1 MAKWGNCDFS
11 ELRKY
16 ADKLEKLTDAD
27 IEELCIKC
35 SKELAARL
43 LALVIPATPVGKN
56 KYTYETKKIYDYW
69 REDGTDDVAGK
80 KHRYDTGKTKVVRH
94 TAKVGGTLRRGWTSK
109 THDEAASGKGKRG
122 KPAKKYAAS
131 LPVRK
136 VGGYY
141 IIQII
146 NPVEYASYVEFG
158 HRTRSGGW
166 VNGKYMLT
174 ISEERLKQIAPRVL
188 EKMLYQKIREVIEH
202 G

>member
-11 ELRKY
+11 ELREY

-27 IEELCIKC
+27 INDLCVKC

-43 LALVIPATPVGKN
+43 LALVIPRTVVG
-56 KYTYETKKIYDYW
+56 DYP
-69 REDGTDDVAGK
+69 AGS
-80 KHRYDTGKTKVVRH
+80 G
-94 TAKVGGTLRRGWTSK
+94 KVGGTLRRGWTSK
-109 THDEAASGKGKRG
+109 THAEAASGKGKNG
-122 KPAKKYAAS
+122 KPIKEYVAS

-141 IIQII
+141 IIKII
-146 NPVEYASYVEFG
+146 NPVKYSAYVEFG

-166 VNGKYMLT
+166 VDGKYMLT

-188 EKMLYQKIREVIEH
+188 EKMLYQKIREVIER

>member
-1 MAKWGNCDFS
+1 MAKWGNCKFDQLK
-11 ELRKY
+11 EY
-16 ADKLEKLTDAD
+16 AERLEKLTDAD

-69 REDGTDDVAGK
+69 REDGTDDIAGK
-80 KHRYDTGKTKVVRH
+80 RHRYDTGKTKVVRH
-94 TAKVGGTLRRGWTSK
+94 TVKMGGTLRRGWTSK
-109 THDEAASGKGKRG
+109 THDEAASGTGKRG
-122 KPAKKYAAS
+122 EPAKEYAAS

-174 ISEERLKQIAPRVL
+174 ISEERLKQISPAVL
-188 EKMLYQKIREVIEH
+188 QRMINKKLHEVLN

>member
-27 IEELCIKC
+27 INDLCVKC

-43 LALVIPATPVGKN
+43 LALVIPRTVVG
-56 KYTYETKKIYDYW
+56 DYP
-69 REDGTDDVAGK
+69 AGS
-80 KHRYDTGKTKVVRH
+80 G
-94 TAKVGGTLRRGWTSK
+94 KVGGTLRRGWTSK
-109 THDEAASGKGKRG
+109 THAEAASGKGKNG
-122 KPAKKYAAS
+122 KPIKEYVAS

-146 NPVEYASYVEFG
+146 NPVEYSAYVEFG

-166 VNGKYMLT
+166 VDGKYMLT

-188 EKMLYQKIREVIEH
+188 EKMLYQKIREVIER

>member
-27 IEELCIKC
+27 INDLCVKC

-43 LALVIPATPVGKN
+43 LALVIPRTVVG
-56 KYTYETKKIYDYW
+56 DYP
-69 REDGTDDVAGK
+69 AGS
-80 KHRYDTGKTKVVRH
+80 G
-94 TAKVGGTLRRGWTSK
+94 KVGGTLRRGWTSK
-109 THDEAASGKGKRG
+109 THAEAASGKGKNG
-122 KPAKKYAAS
+122 KPIKEYVSS

-136 VGGYY
+136 VGNYY

-146 NPVEYASYVEFG
+146 NPVEYSPYVEFG

-166 VNGKYMLT
+166 VDGKYMLT

-188 EKMLYQKIREVIEH
+188 EKMLYQKIREVIER

>member
-27 IEELCIKC
+27 INDLCVKC

-43 LALVIPATPVGKN
+43 LALVIPRTIVG
-56 KYTYETKKIYDYW
+56 DYP
-69 REDGTDDVAGK
+69 AGS
-80 KHRYDTGKTKVVRH
+80 G
-94 TAKVGGTLRRGWTSK
+94 KVGGTLRRGWTSK
-109 THDEAASGKGKRG
+109 THAEAASGKGKNG
-122 KPAKKYAAS
+122 KPIKEYVAS

-136 VGGYY
+136 VGNYY
-141 IIQII
+141 IIKII
-146 NPVEYASYVEFG
+146 NPVEYSPYVEFG
-158 HRTRSGGW
+158 HRTKSGGW
-166 VNGKYMLT
+166 VDGKYMLT

>member
-27 IEELCIKC
+27 INDLCVKC

-43 LALVIPATPVGKN
+43 LALVIPRTIVG
-56 KYTYETKKIYDYW
+56 DYP
-69 REDGTDDVAGK
+69 AGS
-80 KHRYDTGKTKVVRH
+80 GKM
-94 TAKVGGTLRRGWTSK
+94 GGTLRRGWTSK
-109 THDEAASGKGKRG
+109 THAEAASGKGKNG
-122 KPAKKYAAS
+122 KPIKEYVAS

-136 VGGYY
+136 VGNYY
-141 IIQII
+141 IIKII
-146 NPVEYASYVEFG
+146 NPVEYSPYVEFG
-158 HRTRSGGW
+158 HRTKSGGW
-166 VNGKYMLT
+166 VDGKYMLT

>member
-27 IEELCIKC
+27 INDLCVKC
-35 SKELAARL
+35 SRQLAARL
-43 LALVIPATPVGKN
+43 LALVIPRTVVG
-56 KYTYETKKIYDYW
+56 DYP
-69 REDGTDDVAGK
+69 ASSGK
-80 KHRYDTGKTKVVRH
+80 K
-94 TAKVGGTLRRGWTSK
+94 GGTLRRGWTSK
-109 THDEAASGKGKRG
+109 THAEAASGKGKNG
-122 KPAKKYAAS
+122 KPIKEYAAS

-136 VGGYY
+136 VGNYY
-141 IIQII
+141 IIKII
-146 NPVEYASYVEFG
+146 NPVEYAPYVEFG
-158 HRTRSGGW
+158 HRTKSGGW
-166 VNGKYMLT
+166 VDGKYMLT

>member
-1 MAKWGNCDFS
+1 MAKWGNCKFDQLK
-11 ELRKY
+11 EY
-16 ADKLEKLTDAD
+16 AERLEKLTDAD

-43 LALVIPATPVGKN
+43 LALVIPRTVVGDYSVLKVRTARKDT
-56 KYTYETKKIYDYW
+56 KYRKKGEQYTV
-69 REDGTDDVAGK
+69 RVKPKSGK
-80 KHRYDTGKTKVVRH
+80 M
-94 TAKVGGTLRRGWTSK
+94 GGTLRRGWTSK
-109 THDEAASGKGKRG
+109 THAEAASGKGKNG
-122 KPAKKYAAS
+122 KPIKEYAAS

-158 HRTRSGGW
+158 HRTKSGGW
-166 VNGKYMLT
+166 VDGKYMLT
-174 ISEERLKQIAPRVL
+174 ISEERLKQIAPAVL
-188 EKMLYQKIREVIEH
+188 QRMINKKLHEVLN

>member
-27 IEELCIKC
+27 INDLCVKC

-43 LALVIPATPVGKN
+43 LALVIPRTVVG
-56 KYTYETKKIYDYW
+56 DYP
-69 REDGTDDVAGK
+69 AGS
-80 KHRYDTGKTKVVRH
+80 G
-94 TAKVGGTLRRGWTSK
+94 KVGGTLRRGWTSK
-109 THDEAASGKGKRG
+109 THAEAASGKGKNG
-122 KPAKKYAAS
+122 KPIKEYVAS

-136 VGGYY
+136 VGNYY

-146 NPVEYASYVEFG
+146 NPVEYSAYVEFG

-166 VNGKYMLT
+166 VDGKYMLT

-188 EKMLYQKIREVIEH
+188 EKMLYQKIREVIER

>member
-1 MAKWGNCDFS
+1 MAKWGNCKFDQLK
-11 ELRKY
+11 EY
-16 ADKLEKLTDAD
+16 AERLEKLTDAD

-69 REDGTDDVAGK
+69 REDGTDDIAGK
-80 KHRYDTGKTKVVRH
+80 RHRYDTGKTKTVRH
-94 TAKVGGTLRRGWTSK
+94 TVKVGGTLRRGWTSK
-109 THDEAASGKGKRG
+109 THDEAASGTGKRG
-122 KPAKKYAAS
+122 EPAKEYAAS

-136 VGGYY
+136 VGDYY
-141 IIQII
+141 KIQII

-158 HRTRSGGW
+158 HRTKSGGW
-166 VNGKYMLT
+166 VEGRYMLT
-174 ISEERLKQIAPRVL
+174 ISEEQLKQISPAVL
-188 EKMLYQKIREVIEH
+188 QRMINKKLHEVLN

>member
-1 MAKWGNCDFS
+1 MAKWGSCKFDQLK
-11 ELRKY
+11 EY
-16 ADKLEKLTDAD
+16 AERLEKLTDAD

-43 LALVIPATPVGKN
+43 LALVIPRTVVGDYSVLKVRTARKDT
-56 KYTYETKKIYDYW
+56 KYRKKGEQYTV
-69 REDGTDDVAGK
+69 RVKPKSGK
-80 KHRYDTGKTKVVRH
+80 M
-94 TAKVGGTLRRGWTSK
+94 GGTLRRGWTSK
-109 THDEAASGKGKRG
+109 THAEAASGKGKNG
-122 KPAKKYAAS
+122 KPIKEYAAS

-158 HRTRSGGW
+158 HRTKSGGW
-166 VNGKYMLT
+166 VDGKYMLT
-174 ISEERLKQIAPRVL
+174 ISEERLKQIAPAVL
-188 EKMLYQKIREVIEH
+188 QRMINKKLHEVLN

>member
-27 IEELCIKC
+27 INDLCVKC
-35 SKELAARL
+35 SKELASRL
-43 LALVIPATPVGKN
+43 LALVIPRTIVG
-56 KYTYETKKIYDYW
+56 DYP
-69 REDGTDDVAGK
+69 AGS
-80 KHRYDTGKTKVVRH
+80 G
-94 TAKVGGTLRRGWTSK
+94 KVGGTLRRGWTSK
-109 THDEAASGKGKRG
+109 THAEAASGKGKNG
-122 KPAKKYAAS
+122 KPIKEYVAS

-136 VGGYY
+136 VGNYY

-146 NPVEYASYVEFG
+146 NPVEYSPYVEFG

-166 VNGKYMLT
+166 VDGKYMLT
-174 ISEERLKQIAPRVL
+174 ISEERLKQISPAVL
-188 EKMLYQKIREVIEH
+188 QRMINKKLREVIER

>member
-27 IEELCIKC
+27 INDLCVKC
-35 SKELAARL
+35 SRQLAARL
-43 LALVIPATPVGKN
+43 LALVIPRTPVGN
-56 KYTYETKKIYDYW
+56 YP
-69 REDGTDDVAGK
+69 ASSGK
-80 KHRYDTGKTKVVRH
+80 K
-94 TAKVGGTLRRGWTSK
+94 GGTLRRGWTSK
-109 THDEAASGKGKRG
+109 THAEAASGKGKNG
-122 KPAKKYAAS
+122 KPIKEYVAS

-146 NPVEYASYVEFG
+146 NPVEYSPYVEFG

-166 VNGKYMLT
+166 VDGKYMLT

-188 EKMLYQKIREVIEH
+188 EKMLYQKIREVIEN

>member
-27 IEELCIKC
+27 INDLCVKC

-43 LALVIPATPVGKN
+43 LALVIPRTIVG
-56 KYTYETKKIYDYW
+56 DYP
-69 REDGTDDVAGK
+69 AGS
-80 KHRYDTGKTKVVRH
+80 G
-94 TAKVGGTLRRGWTSK
+94 KVGGTLRRGWTSK
-109 THDEAASGKGKRG
+109 THAEAASGKGKNG
-122 KPAKKYAAS
+122 KPIKEYVAS

-136 VGGYY
+136 VGNYY

-146 NPVEYASYVEFG
+146 NPVEYSPYVEFG

-166 VNGKYMLT
+166 VDGKYMLT

-188 EKMLYQKIREVIEH
+188 EKMLYQKIREVIEN

>member
-35 SKELAARL
+35 SKELASRL
-43 LALVIPATPVGKN
+43 LALVIPRTIVG
-56 KYTYETKKIYDYW
+56 DYP
-69 REDGTDDVAGK
+69 AGS
-80 KHRYDTGKTKVVRH
+80 G
-94 TAKVGGTLRRGWTSK
+94 KVGGTLRRGWTSK
-109 THDEAASGKGKRG
+109 THAEAASGKGKNG
-122 KPAKKYAAS
+122 KPIKEYVAS

-136 VGGYY
+136 VGNYY
-141 IIQII
+141 IIKII
-146 NPVEYASYVEFG
+146 NPVEYSPYVEFG

-166 VNGKYMLT
+166 VDGKYMLT

-188 EKMLYQKIREVIEH
+188 EKMLYQKIREVIEN

>member
-27 IEELCIKC
+27 INDLCVKC

-43 LALVIPATPVGKN
+43 LALVIPRTIVG
-56 KYTYETKKIYDYW
+56 DYPASS
-69 REDGTDDVAGK
+69 G
-80 KHRYDTGKTKVVRH
+80 
-94 TAKVGGTLRRGWTSK
+94 KVGGTLRRGWTSK
-109 THDEAASGKGKRG
+109 THAEAASGKGKNG
-122 KPAKKYAAS
+122 KPIKEYVAS

>member
-27 IEELCIKC
+27 INDLCVKC

-43 LALVIPATPVGKN
+43 LALVIPRTIVG
-56 KYTYETKKIYDYW
+56 DYPASS
-69 REDGTDDVAGK
+69 G
-80 KHRYDTGKTKVVRH
+80 
-94 TAKVGGTLRRGWTSK
+94 KVGGTLRRGWTSK
-109 THDEAASGKGKRG
+109 THAEAASGKGKNG
-122 KPAKKYAAS
+122 KPIKEYVAS

-136 VGGYY
+136 VGNYY
-141 IIQII
+141 IIKII
-146 NPVEYASYVEFG
+146 NPVEYSPYVEFG

-166 VNGKYMLT
+166 VDGKYMLT

>member
-1 MAKWGNCDFS
+1 MAKWGNCKFDQLK
-11 ELRKY
+11 EY
-16 ADKLEKLTDAD
+16 AERLEKLTDAD

-43 LALVIPATPVGKN
+43 LALVIPRTPVGDYSILKVRTARKDT
-56 KYTYETKKIYDYW
+56 KYHKKGEQY
-69 REDGTDDVAGK
+69 T
-80 KHRYDTGKTKVVRH
+80 VRVKSKSG
-94 TAKVGGTLRRGWTSK
+94 KVGGTLRRGWTSK
-109 THDEAASGKGKRG
+109 THDEAASGTGKNG
-122 KPAKKYAAS
+122 KPAKGYAAS

-136 VGGYY
+136 VGDYY
-141 IIQII
+141 EIEII

-158 HRTRSGGW
+158 HRTRNGGW
-166 VNGKYMLT
+166 VDGKYMLT

>member
-27 IEELCIKC
+27 INDLCVKC

-43 LALVIPATPVGKN
+43 LALVIPRTIVG
-56 KYTYETKKIYDYW
+56 DYP
-69 REDGTDDVAGK
+69 AGS
-80 KHRYDTGKTKVVRH
+80 G
-94 TAKVGGTLRRGWTSK
+94 KVGGTLRRGWTSK
-109 THDEAASGKGKRG
+109 THAEAASGKGKNG
-122 KPAKKYAAS
+122 KPIKEYVAS

-136 VGGYY
+136 VGNYY

-146 NPVEYASYVEFG
+146 NPVEYSPYVEFG

-166 VNGKYMLT
+166 VDGKYMLT

-188 EKMLYQKIREVIEH
+188 EKMLYQKIREVIER

>member
-1 MAKWGNCDFS
+1 M
-11 ELRKY
+11 
-16 ADKLEKLTDAD
+16 
-27 IEELCIKC
+27 
-35 SKELAARL
+35 
-43 LALVIPATPVGKN
+43 
-56 KYTYETKKIYDYW
+56 
-69 REDGTDDVAGK
+69 
-80 KHRYDTGKTKVVRH
+80 
-94 TAKVGGTLRRGWTSK
+94 
-109 THDEAASGKGKRG
+109 
-122 KPAKKYAAS
+122 
-131 LPVRK
+131 RK

>member
-16 ADKLEKLTDAD
+16 ADNLEKLTDAD
-27 IEELCIKC
+27 INDLCVKC

-43 LALVIPATPVGKN
+43 LALVIPRTIVG
-56 KYTYETKKIYDYW
+56 DYP
-69 REDGTDDVAGK
+69 AGS
-80 KHRYDTGKTKVVRH
+80 G
-94 TAKVGGTLRRGWTSK
+94 KVGGTLRRGWTSK
-109 THDEAASGKGKRG
+109 THAEAASGKGKNG
-122 KPAKKYAAS
+122 KPIKEYVAS

-136 VGGYY
+136 VGSYY

>member
-27 IEELCIKC
+27 IDDLCVKC

-43 LALVIPATPVGKN
+43 LALVIPRTIVG
-56 KYTYETKKIYDYW
+56 DYP
-69 REDGTDDVAGK
+69 AGS
-80 KHRYDTGKTKVVRH
+80 G
-94 TAKVGGTLRRGWTSK
+94 KVGGTLRRGWTSK
-109 THDEAASGKGKRG
+109 THAEAASGKGKNG
-122 KPAKKYAAS
+122 KPIKEYVAS

-136 VGGYY
+136 VGNYY
-141 IIQII
+141 IIKII
-146 NPVEYASYVEFG
+146 NPVEYSPYVEFG

-166 VNGKYMLT
+166 VDGKYMLT

>member
-27 IEELCIKC
+27 INDLCVKC
-35 SKELAARL
+35 SKELASRL
-43 LALVIPATPVGKN
+43 LALVIPRTIVG
-56 KYTYETKKIYDYW
+56 DYP
-69 REDGTDDVAGK
+69 AGS
-80 KHRYDTGKTKVVRH
+80 G
-94 TAKVGGTLRRGWTSK
+94 KVGGTLRRGWTSK
-109 THDEAASGKGKRG
+109 THAEAASGKGKNG
-122 KPAKKYAAS
+122 KPIKEYVAS

-136 VGGYY
+136 VGNYY
-141 IIQII
+141 IIKII
-146 NPVEYASYVEFG
+146 NPVEYSPYVEFG

-166 VNGKYMLT
+166 VDGKYMLT

>member
-1 MAKWGNCDFS
+1 MARWGNCDFS

-27 IEELCIKC
+27 INDLCVKC
-35 SKELAARL
+35 SRQLAARL
-43 LALVIPATPVGKN
+43 LALVIPRTPVGN
-56 KYTYETKKIYDYW
+56 YP
-69 REDGTDDVAGK
+69 ASSGK
-80 KHRYDTGKTKVVRH
+80 K
-94 TAKVGGTLRRGWTSK
+94 GGTLRRGWTSK
-109 THDEAASGKGKRG
+109 THAEAASGKGKNG
-122 KPAKKYAAS
+122 KPIKEYVAS

-136 VGGYY
+136 VGNYY
-141 IIQII
+141 IIKII
-146 NPVEYASYVEFG
+146 NPVEYSPYVEFG

-166 VNGKYMLT
+166 VDGKYMLT

>member
-11 ELRKY
+11 ELREY

-43 LALVIPATPVGKN
+43 LALVIPRTVVG
-56 KYTYETKKIYDYW
+56 DYP
-69 REDGTDDVAGK
+69 AGS
-80 KHRYDTGKTKVVRH
+80 G
-94 TAKVGGTLRRGWTSK
+94 KVGGTLRRGWTSK
-109 THDEAASGKGKRG
+109 THAEAASGKGKNG
-122 KPAKKYAAS
+122 KPIKEYVAS

-136 VGGYY
+136 VGNYY
-141 IIQII
+141 IIKII
-146 NPVEYASYVEFG
+146 NPVEYSPYVEFG
-158 HRTRSGGW
+158 HRTKSGGW
-166 VNGKYMLT
+166 VDGKYMLT

>member
-27 IEELCIKC
+27 INDLCVKC
-35 SKELAARL
+35 SRQLAARL
-43 LALVIPATPVGKN
+43 LALVIPRTPVGQYYKMVA
-56 KYTYETKKIYDYW
+56 KKVYDYW
-69 REDGTDDVAGK
+69 QEDGTDDYAGK
-80 KHRYDTGKTKVVRH
+80 RHRVDTGKIKHVKKTTKL
-94 TAKVGGTLRRGWTSK
+94 GGTLRRGWTSK
-109 THDEAASGKGKRG
+109 THDESASGKGKNG
-122 KPAKKYAAS
+122 KPAKEYAAS

-136 VGGYY
+136 VGDYY
-141 IIQII
+141 EIEII

-158 HRTRSGGW
+158 HRTRNGGW
-166 VNGKYMLT
+166 VEGQHMLT

-188 EKMLYQKIREVIEH
+188 EKMLYQKLREVIEH

>member
-27 IEELCIKC
+27 INDLCVKC

-43 LALVIPATPVGKN
+43 LALVIPRTIVG
-56 KYTYETKKIYDYW
+56 DYP
-69 REDGTDDVAGK
+69 AGS
-80 KHRYDTGKTKVVRH
+80 G
-94 TAKVGGTLRRGWTSK
+94 KVGGTLRRGWTSK
-109 THDEAASGKGKRG
+109 THAEAASGKGKNG
-122 KPAKKYAAS
+122 KPIKEYVAS

-136 VGGYY
+136 VGNYY
-141 IIQII
+141 IIKII
-146 NPVEYASYVEFG
+146 NPVEYSPYVEFG

-166 VNGKYMLT
+166 VDGKYMLT

-188 EKMLYQKIREVIEH
+188 EKMLYQKLREVIER